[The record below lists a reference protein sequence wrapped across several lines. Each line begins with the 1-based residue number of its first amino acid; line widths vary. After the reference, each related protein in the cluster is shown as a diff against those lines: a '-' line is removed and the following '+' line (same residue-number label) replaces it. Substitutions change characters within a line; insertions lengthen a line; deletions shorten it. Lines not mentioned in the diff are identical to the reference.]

1 MKVLKKTADYTVYQ
15 KRSGR
20 FAVQGADKKTINGE
34 AKVAILLAEGYV
46 KQAEPKAPEA
56 PAEVVEE
63 ATDVATE
70 VATEAE
76 AEEAA
81 GEGEPEAPAAE

>member
-70 VATEAE
+70 VAAE

>member
-20 FAVQGADKKTINGE
+20 FAVQGADKKSINGE
-34 AKVAILLAEGYV
+34 DKVAILIAEGYV
-46 KQAEPKAPEA
+46 KQAEPKVEEI

-63 ATDVATE
+63 S
-70 VATEAE
+70 
-76 AEEAA
+76 AEETVD
-81 GEGEPEAPAAE
+81 EAPAAEADEEVPAAE